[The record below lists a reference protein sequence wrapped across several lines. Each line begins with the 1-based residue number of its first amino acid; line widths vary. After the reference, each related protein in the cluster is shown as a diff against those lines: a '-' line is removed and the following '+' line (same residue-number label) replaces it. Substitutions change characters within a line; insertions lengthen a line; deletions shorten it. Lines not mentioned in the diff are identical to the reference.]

1 VIRGA
6 REVRDSGRP
15 PEGSCAAEGYP
26 VVSPSM
32 TSRPAKGGGRWVL
45 VGPERLNRWIDGF
58 VERHGPSSVTVSAS
72 AEVVRL
78 EGADGAVAEC
88 QVPFPPL
95 TSSGGG
101 PLARLTT
108 HVRKERR
115 VGVLL
120 VRLGGHAAGIFHGD
134 ELVSS
139 KVGSRL
145 VHGRSAAGGWSQH
158 RFARRREKQ
167 ANEAHEAAA
176 EVALRILGPHLSE
189 LEAVILGGDRR
200 AVDALRPDRR
210 LAPVFALE
218 TEPFLTVPDPRLV
231 VLRETPGQFR
241 AIRIRVTDP
250 DIPPPDDRT

>member
-1 VIRGA
+1 
-6 REVRDSGRP
+6 
-15 PEGSCAAEGYP
+15 
-26 VVSPSM
+26 VSRSM
-32 TSRPAKGGGRWVL
+32 TSRPAKGGGRWVS
-45 VGPERLNRWIDGF
+45 VAPERLNRWIDGF
-58 VERHGPSSVTVSAS
+58 VERHGPPSVTVSAS
-72 AEVVRL
+72 ADVVRL

-95 TSSGGG
+95 TPSGGG

-176 EVALRILGPHLSE
+176 EVALRILGPHLAE

-250 DIPPPDDRT
+250 DVPASGERP